1 MMKIQEA
8 VTRLDK
14 IASSLEK
21 AGNTSLATEL
31 DTVSNALE
39 VSAGLRDWFH
49 SAKDQIKKMLGSN
62 VMSPEKALEVLRQ
75 NGIHQ
80 INDKMMSDLL
90 GSSTEQFKT
99 AGILPDFLKNVVKN
113 PVQVALLSLALA
125 AGSAN
130 AADINKMIHYM
141 PMPSDTQVSLLETG
155 AAPLWL
161 FKSQFK
167 SMVEDNLDKDTPL
180 GKYVQERLH
189 KGESKDQ
196 LISQLKEAFLR
207 KLKDPKNKSTFDKL
221 QEYLSGKNVQDT
233 TAFLEPL
240 LQEVAQD
247 EL

>member
-8 VTRLDK
+8 VTQLDK
-14 IASSLEK
+14 IASYLEK

-49 SAKDQIKKMLGSN
+49 SAKDQIKKMLGPK
-62 VMSPEKALEVLRQ
+62 VMSPEQALEVLKH

-80 INDKMMSDLL
+80 VNDKMLSDLL
-90 GSSTEQFKT
+90 GSPADLSKT
-99 AGILPDFLKNVVKN
+99 AGILPDFLKSVVKN

-125 AGSAN
+125 AGSVN

-141 PMPSDTQVSLLETG
+141 PMPSDTQVSLLESG
-155 AAPLWL
+155 VAPLWL

-167 SMVEDNLDKDTPL
+167 SMVESNLDNKTPL
-180 GKYVQERLH
+180 GRYIQDHLS

-196 LISQLKEAFLR
+196 LISQLREAFLL
-207 KLKDPKNKSTFDKL
+207 KLKDPKHKSTFEKL
-221 QEYLSGKNVQDT
+221 QEYLNKKNVQDT
-233 TAFLEPL
+233 SNFLEPL

-247 EL
+247 KL

>member
-1 MMKIQEA
+1 MKIQEA

-31 DTVSNALE
+31 DTVANALE
-39 VSAGLRDWFH
+39 VSAGLMDWFH
-49 SAKDQIKKMLGSN
+49 SAKDQIKKMLGPN

-90 GSSTEQFKT
+90 GSSTDQPKT
-99 AGILPDFLKNVVKN
+99 AGIVPDFLKSVVKN
-113 PVQVALLSLALA
+113 PVRVALLSLALA
-125 AGSAN
+125 AGSAS
-130 AADINKMIHYM
+130 AADINKMVQLM
-141 PMPSDTQVSLLETG
+141 PMPSSTQVSLLETG
-155 AAPLWL
+155 LAPLWM

-167 SMVEDNLDKDTPL
+167 SMVEDNLDKDNPL
-180 GKYVQERLH
+180 GKYIQESLD

-196 LISQLKEAFLR
+196 LIEQLKDAFIK
-207 KLKDPKNKSTFDKL
+207 KLKDPKNKSTLMKL
-221 QEYLSGKNVQDT
+221 QEYLSKNNVRDT

-240 LQEVAQD
+240 LMEVAKN